1 MISLLWSLLVKIK
14 HLLRNKL
21 FNKYL
26 SFIFIVQWCL
36 SWWGK
41 KNRKILNHYL
51 PAVRNISIN
60 FNKCYRKNPL
70 FLIFLYHFQMEIRTH
85 FIIDWIK
92 KNASL
97 NYLFLTMTFKKA
109 YDKHCIQQ
117 WISSRV
123 EILNGVIYCVIVG
136 FLLKSTVCVINL
148 KTPMYFDFFSKWP
161 NALNNE

>member
-1 MISLLWSLLVKIK
+1 MLFSNLKQFYLFPNVFFLAKFTVKVILICLLRSLLVKIK

-51 PAVRNISIN
+51 PAVRSISIN

-85 FIIDWIK
+85 FIIDWAK

-97 NYLFLTMTFKKA
+97 NYICWQWHLKKPMISAVFNSEFL
-109 YDKHCIQQ
+109 H
-117 WISSRV
+117 
-123 EILNGVIYCVIVG
+123 E
-136 FLLKSTVCVINL
+136 
-148 KTPMYFDFFSKWP
+148 SKY
-161 NALNNE
+161 